1 MTSKLAE
8 HSANQSREL
17 VFLKS
22 DCDNITAS
30 DIVPER
36 PAIVPEI
43 SGIKENQRMLTVE
56 DSVLLI
62 IDVQEKLLRVML
74 GKEILVSNLQK
85 LIKGCSLMGVPI
97 IFTEQN
103 PTGLGGTT
111 PELTDLVT
119 EFEPVIK
126 FNFSCCAESGFNEKL
141 KNLGRRQV
149 IVCGIESHICV
160 YQTSMDLLAGG
171 YEVHLTADCV
181 SSRTSINK
189 ELAVRRM
196 ISEGIKLTGL
206 EMCLFELLRTSK
218 TQHFKAISALIK
230 D

>member
-1 MTSKLAE
+1 
-8 HSANQSREL
+8 
-17 VFLKS
+17 
-22 DCDNITAS
+22 
-30 DIVPER
+30 
-36 PAIVPEI
+36 
-43 SGIKENQRMLTVE
+43 MLTVD

-62 IDVQEKLLRVML
+62 IDVQEKLLRVMFE
-74 GKEILVSNLQK
+74 KEPLFSNLQQ
-85 LIKGCSLMGVPI
+85 LIKGCSLLGIPVV
-97 IFTEQN
+97 FTEQN
-103 PTGLGGTT
+103 PAGLGGTVL
-111 PELTDLVT
+111 ELKELVT
-119 EFEPVIK
+119 VFEPVVK
-126 FNFSCCAESGFNEKL
+126 FSFSCCAESGFNEKL

-171 YEVHLTADCV
+171 YEVHLVGDCV

-196 ISEGIKLTGL
+196 ISEGVKLTGL

-218 TQHFKAISALIK
+218 AQQFKAISALIK